1 MNAATPVVG
10 WTESGGL
17 GIARLA
23 GPRRNA
29 IGDALLAGLE
39 RAIAKAERS
48 EVRGVL
54 LAATGSLFCPGIDL
68 IEARK
73 RNRRSMRSFME
84 RFARVLLALWTL
96 PKPVVAAIE
105 GHALAGGCLLAL
117 TADRRMLRS
126 GARVG
131 MNGIRLGVPLPLEA
145 VEILRASVAGHRF
158 EDAAVRGRDYSEDE
172 AIEAGLAH
180 ESLGE
185 ARFEERCLEALA
197 TIVGGDERAFAVAKI
212 DFRGLVAERAVRGAP
227 ERLDAFLD
235 AWFSAT
241 TQRRIEAIVAGFG
254 GREDGR

>member
-1 MNAATPVVG
+1 VDSAAPVVG

-39 RAIAKAERS
+39 RAIAEVERS

-54 LAATGSLFCPGIDL
+54 LAAAGPLFCPGIDL
-68 IEARK
+68 IEARA
-73 RNRRSMRSFME
+73 RNRRSMRQFME

-117 TADRRMLRS
+117 TADRRLLKN
-126 GARVG
+126 GARFG

-145 VEILRASVAGHRF
+145 IEILRASVALHRF
-158 EDAAVRGRDYSEDE
+158 EDAAVRGRDFSEDA

-180 ESLGE
+180 ELLGE
-185 ARFEERCLEALA
+185 ARFEERCLGTLA
-197 TIVGGDERAFAVAKI
+197 TLSGADERALAAAKI
-212 DFRGLVAERAVRGAP
+212 RFRGPVAERALLGAP
-227 ERLDAFLD
+227 ERLEAFLD
-235 AWFSAT
+235 AWFSAA
-241 TQRRIEAIVAGFG
+241 TQGRIEAIVAGFG